1 MLNHTKKIKEIY
13 EDIQKKLYYMIPEK
27 WDKLF
32 LYSSVIDMP
41 NGEKKGELYFYYIPK
56 GILKKKPVNVYEIP
70 NKFNLDENDYLKLV
84 SVLYAKI
91 KQLREEF
98 RKSETGQL
106 WSNITMSI
114 QNTKFK
120 VEYNYEDLNNSEF
133 NSYERHIIWRYEYL
147 GIGEEQVNKKDK
159 EILKRY
165 LLGPK
170 TIRRKE
176 TYETGIYIRDIE
188 NKIAYNTDE
197 ASNNSNRNE
206 NNNISEDSNNF
217 AINNGGNEEKEEIE
231 KEKTKKKP
239 HRKNQLLLSE
249 EQIKEYEE
257 QRKRNKTDIDNRKY

>member
-84 SVLYAKI
+84 SILYGRI
-91 KQLREEF
+91 KALREEF
-98 RKSETGQL
+98 RKSETGPL

-147 GIGEEQVNKKDK
+147 EIGEEQVNKKDK

-197 ASNNSNRNE
+197 KDSADDYSENYNNNLNETSSENE
-206 NNNISEDSNNF
+206 NVN
-217 AINNGGNEEKEEIE
+217 
-231 KEKTKKKP
+231 KKP
-239 HRKNQLLLSE
+239 ARKNQLLLSE
-249 EQIKEYEE
+249 EQIKKYEE
-257 QRKRNKTDIDNRKY
+257 QHKRKKKE